1 MVLCDAEFLRTKTP
15 FRIVKNREPLSVT
28 SPGTKNAADAA
39 FRMAM
44 IGCVDSG
51 RPLYFGQNVPLQ
63 NIWRLA
69 LQGRGYEQID
79 RIDET
84 GAELA
89 GQRVRD
95 AVDLRAQPHGD
106 KRPAGTCVDV
116 RTTEKVL
123 GCECAR
129 LVVA

>member
-51 RPLYFGQNVPLQ
+51 RPRYFGQNVPLQ
-63 NIWRLA
+63 KIWRLA

-95 AVDLRAQPHGD
+95 AVNLRAQPHGHEG
-106 KRPAGTCVDV
+106 PAGTRIDV
-116 RTTEKVL
+116 RATEKIL
-123 GCECAR
+123 GCQGTR
-129 LVVA
+129 LVMA

>member
-1 MVLCDAEFLRTKTP
+1 
-15 FRIVKNREPLSVT
+15 
-28 SPGTKNAADAA
+28 
-39 FRMAM
+39 M

-95 AVDLRAQPHGD
+95 AVDLRAQPHGHEG
-106 KRPAGTCVDV
+106 PAGTRIDV
-116 RTTEKVL
+116 RATEKIL
-123 GCECAR
+123 GCQGHPIGNGVAR
-129 LVVA
+129 SMCTSGKRMPGDAGRWRGVRRGAMPA